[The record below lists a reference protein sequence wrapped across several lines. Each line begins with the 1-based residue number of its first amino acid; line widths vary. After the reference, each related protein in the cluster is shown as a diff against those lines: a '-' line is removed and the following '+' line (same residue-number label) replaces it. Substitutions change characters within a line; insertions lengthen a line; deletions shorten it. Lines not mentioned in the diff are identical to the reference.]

1 MQQANSTSPSM
12 PLMAQTTD
20 FPTINLVSKSERH
33 VPRTIPVSYF
43 TLTCVNT
50 RSGKKFT
57 EAMHRFKHAA
67 MTMQGY
73 EDAWKVR
80 RTKRLANRQL
90 QRIKKYTVI
99 YDKTKQQ
106 YLEELSFGEKGVS
119 DVTRQKFTYFNN
131 KLKVVSAKKQL
142 QFSAVDNT
150 CLIPKLDMYT
160 SRRKVE
166 QTAANRSLPDRVKKV
181 HVTKKCLSFSE
192 LFEQSYDYE
201 NDVGVHPYYT
211 NVKMTMSN
219 FNLYLKNCQAQEYAL
234 NDELKMTFRK
244 NKALQHTIVPEAIAI
259 EKELAKVGRNLRT
272 LITSDTLDGVA
283 LV

>member
-1 MQQANSTSPSM
+1 MQQANSAPLPSP
-12 PLMAQTTD
+12 LTTQTQD
-20 FPTINLVSKSERH
+20 FPTIHLVSKSERH

-50 RSGKKFT
+50 HSGKKFT
-57 EAMHRFKHAA
+57 EAMQRFKHAT

-90 QRIKKYTVI
+90 QRIQKYTAI
-99 YDKTKQQ
+99 CDKIKQQ
-106 YLEELSFGEKGVS
+106 YLKELYLGGKGVS
-119 DVTRQKFTYFNN
+119 DAMRRKFASADR

-142 QFSAVDNT
+142 QFSAVEQT
-150 CLIPKLDMYT
+150 CLIPQLDMY
-160 SRRKVE
+160 SNRKKVK
-166 QTAANRSLPDRVKKV
+166 QTALNRSLPDRVKRV
-181 HVTKKCLSFSE
+181 HVTKTCLSFSE

-201 NDVGVHPYYT
+201 NDVGVHPYYA
-211 NVKMTMSN
+211 NVKMSMCE
-219 FNLYLKNCQAQEYAL
+219 FNSYLNHFQAQEYAL

-244 NKALQHTIVPEAIAI
+244 NMHFQHTIVPEAIAI
-259 EKELAKVGRNLRT
+259 EKKLAEAGRALRES
-272 LITSDTLDGVA
+272 ITSDALDEVA

>member
-1 MQQANSTSPSM
+1 
-12 PLMAQTTD
+12 
-20 FPTINLVSKSERH
+20 
-33 VPRTIPVSYF
+33 
-43 TLTCVNT
+43 
-50 RSGKKFT
+50 
-57 EAMHRFKHAA
+57 MHRFKHAA

-150 CLIPKLDMYT
+150 CLIPKLDMYN

-201 NDVGVHPYYT
+201 NDIGVHPYYT

-272 LITSDTLDGVA
+272 IITSDTLDGVA